1 MPAKQ
6 KAPPDGVA
14 SEQTLTTS
22 ATVKDTSQDR
32 VSRLHSLRKVIFWE
46 DVRSNSSTFLPMDFQ
61 WGLELPITQS
71 CLVPPFCPPEFYLI
85 LFICGAKS
93 SEWAQD
99 GDSCFLSNETNK
111 NHGENRMIGSTQKR
125 KQQKPRWKQNG
136 LLQAITLTTA
146 LPCSQALPLAFPA
159 PHWEYLEF

>member
-32 VSRLHSLRKVIFWE
+32 VSRLHSLRKVNFLGRCLAP
-46 DVRSNSSTFLPMDFQ
+46 RSNSSTFLPMDFQ

-71 CLVPPFCPPEFYLI
+71 CLVPPFCPPEFYFI
-85 LFICGAKS
+85 WFICGAKS
-93 SEWAQD
+93 SEWGQD
-99 GDSCFLSNETNK
+99 GDSCFLCNENNK
-111 NHGENRMIGSTQKR
+111 NHDENRMDGFWLSLW
-125 KQQKPRWKQNG
+125 QQRYLVSKHCHWYSRHLTENTLSFRWNFSIMQ
-136 LLQAITLTTA
+136 
-146 LPCSQALPLAFPA
+146 
-159 PHWEYLEF
+159 